1 MRIAT
6 VLSALGVAVLAA
18 PAAAEIPVS
27 PLGDIYESYNDCLK
41 VADPGGL
48 SKGTLASLGWQRATM
63 STKDG
68 KPIADGPIIYGNA
81 KRKPIILLSAE
92 QGKGACIV
100 MARVATA
107 ASFGEFL
114 QAWGGKLPAP
124 DKDGVI
130 TFFDEG
136 RPVQIRQT
144 GSADKPALT
153 MAVMTPSEKK

>member
-1 MRIAT
+1 MRA
-6 VLSALGVAVLAA
+6 AMMLGVAGIAVLAS

-27 PLGDIYESYNDCLK
+27 SLGDIYETYNDCLK

-48 SKGTLASLGWQRATM
+48 SKDALATLGWQRATM

-92 QGKGACIV
+92 KGNGVCVV
-100 MARVATA
+100 MARIETVAT
-107 ASFGEFL
+107 FGEFL
-114 QAWGGKLPAP
+114 KAWGGKLPAP

-130 TFFDEG
+130 GFSDEG